1 MLSLRNPYGIVYWYF
16 YSMTKHLALL
26 RGINVS
32 GHKMIKMDALKKALE
47 SIGFQ
52 NVHTYIQS
60 GNVFVSTEEENPGKV
75 GLLIRNE
82 IFKTFGHDVPVLVI
96 GKEDLQ
102 ACLDRNL
109 FLNEEGVDLKKLYV
123 SFVSSELPE
132 NMITQ
137 LNLNFIKPD
146 EIQLDG
152 RRIYLKYDTSPANTK
167 LDNKWIE
174 KSMNVV
180 STTRNWNTVNKLL
193 ELFG

>member
-1 MLSLRNPYGIVYWYF
+1 MQ
-16 YSMTKHLALL
+16 HLALL

-32 GHKMIKMDALKKALE
+32 GHKMIKMEALKNALE
-47 SIGFQ
+47 SIGFT
-52 NVHTYIQS
+52 NVITYIQS
-60 GNVFVSTEEENPGKV
+60 GNVFVNTPEESPSKV
-75 GLLIRNE
+75 GFLIKQE
-82 IFKTFGHDVPVLVI
+82 IFKSFGHDVPVIVI
-96 GKEDLQ
+96 GKSDLQ

-109 FLNEEGVDLKKLYV
+109 FQNESEIDLKKLYV
-123 SFVSSELPE
+123 SFISSELPE
-132 NMITQ
+132 NMISQ

-152 RRIYLKYDTSPANTK
+152 KRIYLKYDTSPAKTR

-193 ELFG
+193 ELFA

>member
-1 MLSLRNPYGIVYWYF
+1 MVAF
-16 YSMTKHLALL
+16 
-26 RGINVS
+26 
-32 GHKMIKMDALKKALE
+32 KKALE
-47 SIGFQ
+47 AVGFQ
-52 NVHTYIQS
+52 NVVTYIQS
-60 GNVFVSTEEENPGKV
+60 GNVFVDTEEVSPGKV
-75 GLLIRNE
+75 GFIIKQE
-82 IFKTFGHDVPVLVI
+82 IFKEFGHDVPVIVI

-109 FLNEEGVDLKKLYV
+109 FLNEAEIDLKKLYV
-123 SFVSSELPE
+123 SFISSELPD

-152 RRIYLKYDTSPANTK
+152 KRIYLKYDISPAKTK

-180 STTRNWNTVNKLL
+180 STTRNWNTVKTLL
-193 ELFG
+193 KMFDERN

>member
-1 MLSLRNPYGIVYWYF
+1 MK
-16 YSMTKHLALL
+16 THLALL

-32 GHKMIKMDALKKALE
+32 GHKMIKMEALKKALE
-47 SIGFQ
+47 SIGFT
-52 NVHTYIQS
+52 NVVTYIQS
-60 GNVFVSTEEENPGKV
+60 GNVFVTTDEESPSKV
-75 GLLIRNE
+75 GFLIKQE
-82 IFKTFGHDVPVLVI
+82 IFKTFGHDVPVIVI
-96 GKEDLQ
+96 GKDDLQ

-123 SFVSSELPE
+123 SFISSELPE

-152 RRIYLKYDTSPANTK
+152 KRIYLKYDISPAKTK

>member
-1 MLSLRNPYGIVYWYF
+1 MDNVLLLPKAQAKDASIV
-16 YSMTKHLALL
+16 
-26 RGINVS
+26 
-32 GHKMIKMDALKKALE
+32 
-47 SIGFQ
+47 FQ
-52 NVHTYIQS
+52 KVVTYIQS
-60 GNVFVSTEEENPGKV
+60 GNVFVDTEEESPGKV
-75 GLLIRNE
+75 GFIIKQE
-82 IFKTFGHDVPVLVI
+82 IFKVFGHDVPVIVI

-109 FLNEEGVDLKKLYV
+109 FLNEAEIDLKKLYV
-123 SFVSSELPE
+123 SFISSELPD

-152 RRIYLKYDTSPANTK
+152 KRIYLKYDISPAKTK

-180 STTRNWNTVNKLL
+180 STTRNWNTVKTLL
-193 ELFG
+193 KMFDERN

>member
-1 MLSLRNPYGIVYWYF
+1 MK
-16 YSMTKHLALL
+16 THLALL

-32 GHKMIKMDALKKALE
+32 GHKMIKMEALKKALE
-47 SIGFQ
+47 SIGFT
-52 NVHTYIQS
+52 NVVTYIQS
-60 GNVFVSTEEENPGKV
+60 GNVFVTTAEESPTKV
-75 GLLIRNE
+75 GFLIKQE
-82 IFKTFGHDVPVLVI
+82 IFKSFGHDVPVIVI
-96 GKEDLQ
+96 GKDDLQ

-109 FLNEEGVDLKKLYV
+109 FLNESEIDLKKLYV
-123 SFVSSELPE
+123 SFISSELPE

-152 RRIYLKYDTSPANTK
+152 KRIYLKYDISPAKTR

-193 ELFG
+193 EMFG

>member
-1 MLSLRNPYGIVYWYF
+1 MK
-16 YSMTKHLALL
+16 THLALL

-32 GHKMIKMDALKKALE
+32 GHKMINMVALKKALE
-47 SIGFQ
+47 AIGFA
-52 NVHTYIQS
+52 NVKTYINS
-60 GNVFVSTEEENPGKV
+60 GNVFVDSDEDAAKV
-75 GLLIRNE
+75 GFMVKQE
-82 IFKTFGHDVPVLVI
+82 IFKEFGHDVPVI
-96 GKEDLQ
+96 IIDKEDLQ
-102 ACLDRNL
+102 ACLVRNE
-109 FLNEEGVDLKKLYV
+109 FLKEEGVDLKKLYV
-123 SFVSSELPE
+123 SFISSMLPD

-152 RRIYLKYDTSPANTK
+152 KRIYLKYDISPAKTK

-193 ELFG
+193 EMFPEK

>member
-1 MLSLRNPYGIVYWYF
+1 MK
-16 YSMTKHLALL
+16 THLALL

-47 SIGFQ
+47 SIGFT
-52 NVHTYIQS
+52 NVVTYIQS
-60 GNVFVSTEEENPGKV
+60 GNVFVTTEEESPAKV
-75 GLLIRNE
+75 GFLIKQE
-82 IFKTFGHDVPVLVI
+82 IFKSFGHDVPVLVI

-109 FLNEEGVDLKKLYV
+109 FLNDDNVDLKKLYV
-123 SFVSSELPE
+123 SFISSELPE

-152 RRIYLKYDTSPANTK
+152 KRIYLKYDISPAKTK

-193 ELFG
+193 EMFG

>member
-1 MLSLRNPYGIVYWYF
+1 M
-16 YSMTKHLALL
+16 KHLALL

-32 GHKMIKMDALKKALE
+32 GHKMIKMDALKRALE
-47 SIGFQ
+47 EIGFQ
-52 NVHTYIQS
+52 NVVTYIQS
-60 GNVFVSTEEENPGKV
+60 GNVFVESEEESRGKI
-75 GLLIRNE
+75 GFLIKQE
-82 IFKTFGHDVPVLVI
+82 IYKTFGHDVPVIVI

-102 ACLDRNL
+102 VCLDRNL
-109 FLNEEGVDLKKLYV
+109 FLKDKNVDLKKLYV
-123 SFVSSELPE
+123 SFISSELPE

-137 LNLNFIKPD
+137 INLNFIKPD

-152 RRIYLKYDTSPANTK
+152 KRIYLKYDISPAKTK

-193 ELFG
+193 ELYV

>member
-1 MLSLRNPYGIVYWYF
+1 MK
-16 YSMTKHLALL
+16 THLALL

-47 SIGFQ
+47 SIGFT
-52 NVHTYIQS
+52 NVVTYIQS
-60 GNVFVSTEEENPGKV
+60 GNVFVTTAEESPTKV
-75 GLLIRNE
+75 GFLIKQE
-82 IFKTFGHDVPVLVI
+82 IFKSFGHDVPVIVI
-96 GKEDLQ
+96 GKDDLQ

-109 FLNEEGVDLKKLYV
+109 FLNEAEIDLKKLYV
-123 SFVSSELPE
+123 SFISSELPE

-152 RRIYLKYDTSPANTK
+152 KRIYLKYDISPAKTK

-193 ELFG
+193 EMFRGKE

>member
-1 MLSLRNPYGIVYWYF
+1 
-16 YSMTKHLALL
+16 MTTHLALL

-32 GHKMIKMDALKKALE
+32 GHKMINMVALKKALE
-47 SIGFQ
+47 SAGFI
-52 NVHTYIQS
+52 NVATYVQS
-60 GNVFVSTEEENPGKV
+60 GNVFVDAEEASPTKV
-75 GLLIRNE
+75 GFLIKQE
-82 IFKTFGHDVPVLVI
+82 IFKEFGHDVPVIVI

-102 ACLDRNL
+102 ACLDRNE
-109 FLNEEGVDLKKLYV
+109 FLNEEDVDLKKLYV
-123 SFVSSELPE
+123 SFITSVLPE

-152 RRIYLKYDTSPANTK
+152 NRIYLKYEISPAKTR

-193 ELFG
+193 EMFG

>member
-1 MLSLRNPYGIVYWYF
+1 VY
-16 YSMTKHLALL
+16 THLALL

-32 GHKMIKMDALKKALE
+32 GHKMINMVALKKALE
-47 SIGFQ
+47 GIGYT
-52 NVHTYIQS
+52 NVVTYIQS
-60 GNVFVSTEEENPGKV
+60 GNVFVDTDEESMSKV
-75 GLLIRNE
+75 GFLIKQE
-82 IFKTFGHDVPVLVI
+82 IFKEFGHDVPVIVI

-109 FLNEEGVDLKKLYV
+109 FLNEDEIDLKKLYV
-123 SFVSSELPE
+123 SFISSELPE

-152 RRIYLKYDTSPANTK
+152 KRIYLKYDISPAKTK

-180 STTRNWNTVNKLL
+180 STTRNWNTVNTLL
-193 ELFG
+193 KIFKERE

>member
-1 MLSLRNPYGIVYWYF
+1 
-16 YSMTKHLALL
+16 MTKHLALL

-47 SIGFQ
+47 NIGFQ
-52 NVHTYIQS
+52 SVSTYIQS
-60 GNVFVSTEEENPGKV
+60 GNVFVSTDEESPGKV

-109 FLNEEGVDLKKLYV
+109 FLNEEGIDLKKLYV

-152 RRIYLKYDTSPANTK
+152 RRIYLKYDTSPAKTK

>member
-1 MLSLRNPYGIVYWYF
+1 MY
-16 YSMTKHLALL
+16 THLVLL

-32 GHKMIKMDALKKALE
+32 GHKMINMVALKKALE
-47 SIGFQ
+47 AVGFQ
-52 NVHTYIQS
+52 KVVTYIQS
-60 GNVFVSTEEENPGKV
+60 GNVFVDTEEESPGKV
-75 GLLIRNE
+75 GFIIKQE
-82 IFKTFGHDVPVLVI
+82 IFKEFGHDVPVIVI

-109 FLNEEGVDLKKLYV
+109 FLNEAEIDLKKLYV
-123 SFVSSELPE
+123 SFISSELPD

-152 RRIYLKYDTSPANTK
+152 KRIYLKYDISPAKTK

-174 KSMNVV
+174 KSMNVI
-180 STTRNWNTVNKLL
+180 STTRNWNTVNTLL
-193 ELFG
+193 KMFDERG

>member
-1 MLSLRNPYGIVYWYF
+1 MK
-16 YSMTKHLALL
+16 THLALL

-32 GHKMIKMDALKKALE
+32 GHKMIKMEALKKALE
-47 SIGFQ
+47 AIGFT
-52 NVHTYIQS
+52 NVVTYIQS
-60 GNVFVSTEEENPGKV
+60 GNVFVTTEEESPTKV
-75 GLLIRNE
+75 GFLIKQE
-82 IFKTFGHDVPVLVI
+82 ITKTFGHDVPVIVF
-96 GKEDLQ
+96 GKDDLQ

-109 FLNEEGVDLKKLYV
+109 FLNESEIDLKKLYV
-123 SFVSSELPE
+123 SFISSELPE

-152 RRIYLKYDTSPANTK
+152 KRIYLKYEISPAKTK

-193 ELFG
+193 EMFG

>member
-1 MLSLRNPYGIVYWYF
+1 MQ
-16 YSMTKHLALL
+16 HLALL

-47 SIGFQ
+47 SIGFT
-52 NVHTYIQS
+52 NVITYIQS
-60 GNVFVSTEEENPGKV
+60 GNVFVTTDEESPAKV
-75 GLLIRNE
+75 GFLIKQE
-82 IFKTFGHDVPVLVI
+82 IFKSFGHDVPVLVI
-96 GKEDLQ
+96 GKDDLQ

-109 FLNEEGVDLKKLYV
+109 FLNDENVDLKKLYV
-123 SFVSSELPE
+123 SFISSELPE

-152 RRIYLKYDTSPANTK
+152 KRIYLKYDISPAKTK

>member
-1 MLSLRNPYGIVYWYF
+1 
-16 YSMTKHLALL
+16 MTTHLALL

-32 GHKMIKMDALKKALE
+32 GHKMINMVALKKALE
-47 SIGFQ
+47 GIGFT
-52 NVHTYIQS
+52 NVVTYIQS
-60 GNVFVSTEEENPGKV
+60 GNVFVDTDEESPSKV
-75 GLLIRNE
+75 GFLIKQE
-82 IFKTFGHDVPVLVI
+82 IFKEFGHDVPVIVI

-102 ACLDRNL
+102 ACLDRNE

-123 SFVSSELPE
+123 SFISSELPE

-152 RRIYLKYDTSPANTK
+152 KRIYLKYDVSPAKTR

-193 ELFG
+193 EMFPPSRE

>member
-1 MLSLRNPYGIVYWYF
+1 MK
-16 YSMTKHLALL
+16 THLALL

-32 GHKMIKMDALKKALE
+32 GHKMINMIALKKALE
-47 SIGFQ
+47 SIGFTD
-52 NVHTYIQS
+52 VVTYIQS
-60 GNVFVSTEEENPGKV
+60 GNVFVTTAEESPTKV
-75 GLLIRNE
+75 GFLIKQE
-82 IFKTFGHDVPVLVI
+82 IFKSFGHDVPVIVV
-96 GKEDLQ
+96 GKDDLQ

-109 FLNEEGVDLKKLYV
+109 FLNETEIDLKKLYV
-123 SFVSSELPE
+123 SFISSELPE

-152 RRIYLKYDTSPANTK
+152 KRIYLKYDISPAKTK

-193 ELFG
+193 EMFQGKE

>member
-1 MLSLRNPYGIVYWYF
+1 MN
-16 YSMTKHLALL
+16 THLALL

-32 GHKMIKMDALKKALE
+32 GHKMINMVALKKALE
-47 SIGFQ
+47 AVGFQ
-52 NVHTYIQS
+52 KVVTYIQS
-60 GNVFVSTEEENPGKV
+60 GNVFVDTEEESPSKV
-75 GLLIRNE
+75 GFIIKQE
-82 IFKTFGHDVPVLVI
+82 IFKVFGHDVPVIVI

-109 FLNEEGVDLKKLYV
+109 FLNEAEIDLKKLYV
-123 SFVSSELPE
+123 SFISSELPD

-152 RRIYLKYDTSPANTK
+152 KRIYLKYDISPAKTK

-180 STTRNWNTVNKLL
+180 STTRNWNTVKTLL
-193 ELFG
+193 KMFDERG

>member
-1 MLSLRNPYGIVYWYF
+1 MK
-16 YSMTKHLALL
+16 THLALL

-32 GHKMIKMDALKKALE
+32 GHKMINMIALKKALE
-47 SIGFQ
+47 SIGFTD
-52 NVHTYIQS
+52 VVTYIQS
-60 GNVFVSTEEENPGKV
+60 GNVFVTTAEESPTKV
-75 GLLIRNE
+75 GFRIKQE
-82 IFKTFGHDVPVLVI
+82 IFKSFGHDVPVIVV
-96 GKEDLQ
+96 GKDDLQ

-109 FLNEEGVDLKKLYV
+109 FLNETEIDLKKLYV
-123 SFVSSELPE
+123 SFISSELPE

-152 RRIYLKYDTSPANTK
+152 KRIYLKYDISPAKTR

-193 ELFG
+193 EMFG